1 MKKDLSLFDPHSSK
15 RKSRVQSLD
24 EPQTKHIHSSH
35 LVRII
40 CVILAVLCI
49 FAVIIGVV
57 LPGIPTF
64 DFLFLATFF
73 ASRGSTRLHRW
84 LHQNS
89 YMRLL
94 MAQYQGGFKHIS
106 RSRKWMMTVSMVLA
120 VTMLLL
126 SSLHLHLKLS
136 ILAVFSLCLFWIW
149 TRSENK

>member
-1 MKKDLSLFDPHSSK
+1 M
-15 RKSRVQSLD
+15 
-24 EPQTKHIHSSH
+24 
-35 LVRII
+35 
-40 CVILAVLCI
+40 ILAVLCI
-49 FAVIIGVV
+49 FAAIIGVV

-64 DFLFLATFF
+64 DFLFLATLF

-84 LHQNS
+84 LHQNR

-106 RSRKWMMTVSMVLA
+106 RSRKWMMTVSMLLA

-136 ILAVFSLCLFWIW
+136 ILAVLSLCLFWIW